1 VHEEVRISTTNS
13 YLFVASLTSWR
24 VRQVAIQTVKR
35 RASMARTP
43 SEAAA
48 AAAAA
53 AADVA
58 RPRRLT
64 LWLGNLM
71 LSREAGVSFKR
82 PSAGRSS
89 AASKAGMT
97 AAQRGSVGDV
107 SMKGPGAPPTAA
119 QGVTA
124 GADVVAVA
132 AAASEYSGEDGI
144 VQWAESLSEQ
154 MVRPVLPPSSPSNPL
169 VTSPSTLRCTC
180 F

>member
-1 VHEEVRISTTNS
+1 VHEEVSFSITGS

-35 RASMARTP
+35 RASLATP

-48 AAAAA
+48 AAE
-53 AADVA
+53 ADVA

-82 PSAGRSS
+82 PTTGRSS

-119 QGVTA
+119 PGVTD
-124 GADVVAVA
+124 GGVDVVAVA
-132 AAASEYSGEDGI
+132 AAASSGEYSGEEGI

-154 MVRPVLPPSSPSNPL
+154 MVRPVLPPSSQSNPL
-169 VTSPSTLRCTC
+169 VTSPSTLRCTS